1 MTVAHWQQ
9 FVVVVLV
16 VAAAGSLVRRA
27 WRALVPPRA
36 APGCAHCPSAEG
48 TTDYSPSTGRR

>member
-27 WRALVPPRA
+27 WRTLAPPRE
-36 APGCAHCPSAEG
+36 APGCAHCPSAEARP
-48 TTDYSPSTGRR
+48 DYSPSTGRR